1 MKQNQKEVVKYRKEA
16 GGVAVI
22 QLSRPEKLN
31 AFNRDMYRQFN
42 EAVADFNKD
51 PDCRVAII
59 TGSGRA
65 FTAGVDTKDLKKA
78 MDERPGIDI
87 QELAPEFSVEME
99 DVEFTE
105 KPIIAAING
114 LCYGEGLSLAI
125 SCDLRIATTDSQF
138 CMPEVKIGLASIHG
152 TLRMVHNLGLGNAL
166 EMLIMGDPVDAD
178 WAMRT
183 GLINRVVAAEDLM
196 PAAMKWAK
204 SIATL
209 DPHAIKGTRKVAVS
223 CQFLDFNDAVDLGLR
238 LREGTNFT
246 SG

>member
-1 MKQNQKEVVKYRKEA
+1 MKQNQKEVVEYRKEA

-22 QLSRPEKLN
+22 QLNRPEKLN

-51 PDCRVAII
+51 PDCRVAIV

-78 MDERPGIDI
+78 MDEQARGDI
-87 QELAPEFSVEME
+87 EELAPEFSVEME
-99 DVEFTE
+99 DVEFLE

-125 SCDLRIATTDSQF
+125 ACDLRIATTDSQF

-183 GLINRVVAAEDLM
+183 GLINRVVAAEELM

-204 SIATL
+204 SIAAL
-209 DPHAIKGTRKVAVS
+209 DQHAIKKTRKVAVS